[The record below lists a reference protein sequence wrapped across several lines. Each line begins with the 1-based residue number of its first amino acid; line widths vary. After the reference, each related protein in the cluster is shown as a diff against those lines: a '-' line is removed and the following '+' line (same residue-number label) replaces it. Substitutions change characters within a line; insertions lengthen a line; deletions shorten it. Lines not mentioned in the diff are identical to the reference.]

1 MKIFISWSGNLSHE
15 VALVL
20 RDCIPSVIQNLET
33 YVSSEDIDKGVRWF
47 NDISKELE
55 SSNFGIFCLTKENI
69 KEPWINFEAGALSK
83 VIDDSRVCPFLFDI
97 KRSEIKSM
105 MPLSHFQST
114 IFKKED
120 MLKLMLSINKANGS
134 KKLTDEKLKNSF
146 EVWWPILEDNLNKCL
161 EKIPDEIK
169 IDAINP
175 NNFDPF
181 DIYPYVRKLYS
192 VERNLLFDS
201 ENLTLNVNGTMHMV
215 IQSNID
221 GLPYI
226 RHDMGIGENRGL
238 QLNDVKVVPIENNF
252 ERSNDGEIKF
262 ERILDSK
269 ISQRWRIVFNP
280 RLRKSEEAKY
290 NIQYNYSGTK
300 FISYEEFLD
309 AKKRLRLPSDK
320 EFESLSRSSPV
331 PCMKLIST
339 IQFPV
344 GYSIHDPSF
353 SVKIGGYPIGK
364 EIERINSKC
373 FFKSMKPN
381 SIEGWKLILEIEQ
394 PIISASYIIQWK
406 PPTLDSLVKTRFI
419 SNKQKETIVEKIS
432 KIPND

>member
-20 RDCIPSVIQNLET
+20 RDWIPSVIQNLET
-33 YVSSEDIDKGVRWF
+33 YVSSEDIDKGARWS

-55 SSNFGIFCLTKENI
+55 SSNFGIVCLTKENI
-69 KEPWINFEAGALSK
+69 KEPWVNFEAGALSK
-83 VIDDSRVCPFLFDI
+83 VLDNSRVCPFLFGI
-97 KRSEIKSM
+97 KRYEIESG
-105 MPLSHFQST
+105 PLVQFQST

-120 MLKLMLSINKANGS
+120 ILKLMLSINKANDS
-134 KKLTDEKLKNSF
+134 EKLTEENLKNSF
-146 EVWWPILEDNLNKCL
+146 EVWWHNLEDDLNKYL
-161 EKIPDEIK
+161 EKISDGIR
-169 IDAINP
+169 IDDINP

-192 VERNLLFDS
+192 VQRNLLFDS
-201 ENLTLNVNGTMHMV
+201 ENLTLNVNGIMDMV

-226 RHDMGIGENRGL
+226 KHNMGVGENRGL
-238 QLNDVKVVPIENNF
+238 QFNDVKVVPIEDNF

-280 RLRKSEEAKY
+280 RLRKSEEVKY
-290 NIQYNYSGTK
+290 NIQYNYFGTK
-300 FISYEEFLD
+300 FISFEEFLD
-309 AKKRLRLPSDK
+309 AKKRLKLPSDK

-339 IQFPV
+339 IKFPV
-344 GYSIHDPSF
+344 GYSIHDPNF

-364 EIERINSKC
+364 EIERINSKG
-373 FFKSMKPN
+373 FFKFMKPN
-381 SIEGWKLILEIEQ
+381 STEGWKLILEIKQ

-406 PPTLDSLVKTRFI
+406 PPTLDSLVKTGFI
-419 SNKQKETIVEKIS
+419 SKKQKETIVEKIS